1 MVHQAIHEQLKQ
13 VAKQRATTTYGK
25 VAPLAELDMSVQE
38 DRYRIGQILDEINEY
53 EVGQGH
59 PMLSVIVVRADP
71 PRPGQGFFDCARRL
85 GCYGGNSESD
95 ALEFFVKELN
105 AVHDFWASH

>member
-1 MVHQAIHEQLKQ
+1 MIHQAIHEQLKQ

-25 VAPLAELDMSVQE
+25 VAPLAELDMSIAG
-38 DRYRIGQILDEINEY
+38 DRYRIAQILDEINEY

-59 PMLSVIVVRADP
+59 PMISVIVVKSETQ
-71 PRPGQGFFDCARRL
+71 RPGQGFFECARKL
-85 GCYGGNSESD
+85 GRYDGSSESE

-105 AVHDFWASH
+105 AVHDFWANR